1 MPQSNDYFCH
11 LCGEFIAERDDPTY
25 VTIGVHRPG
34 DRLGTPFDPKNVPPF
49 AALVGAMKLPV
60 MDACSECL
68 FVGTMDAAAART
80 GPPVFQVNIVPALK
94 DLLIQ
99 NGAHPDHPGLPY
111 EDVEVV
117 LGLGKGS
124 TIGMEPRW
132 RPVYEAVYGAP
143 TPGDVARYNAAHGIF
158 TEAAPAPGTA
168 SMVPSPAPPVP

>member
-1 MPQSNDYFCH
+1 MPQSNDFFCH

-34 DRLGTPFDPKNVPPF
+34 DRLGTPFDPKNVPAF
-49 AALVGAMKLPV
+49 AALVGAMKIPV

-68 FVGTMDAAAART
+68 FVGTMDATGART
-80 GPPVFQVNIVPALK
+80 GAPVFQVNMVPALK
-94 DLLIQ
+94 DLLVQ

-124 TIGMEPRW
+124 TIAMEPRW
-132 RPVYEAVYGAP
+132 RAVHDAIYGPPSAEEI
-143 TPGDVARYNAAHGIF
+143 ARYNAARGIF
-158 TEAAPAPGTA
+158 TEAIPAPGAQPATP
-168 SMVPSPAPPVP
+168 VPAPPVP